1 MEEQRKNHRR
11 NIVAVSMVK
20 NEMDIIESFVRHTLG
35 FTDLMIIAD
44 HQSTDR
50 TRDIL
55 GQLQAE
61 GLPIVIET
69 IYTARYAQAE
79 VTTRL
84 MHEAADVYDADLILP
99 LDADEFIVPRGGTS
113 VRAQLDALPI
123 DITRAL
129 HWRQY
134 LPAADA
140 GMTPGTF
147 ALAEPL
153 LRADRPLE
161 LQKVLVSGTYVREH
175 HPVIS
180 QGNHYLSACSEQGR
194 HPEIGAFCDDM
205 EIAHISWR
213 SPAQTCSKYAVG
225 WMNIAAQYSIN
236 TSSGGTYRNRVRDIL
251 HGTLPEKWPHGM
263 KHAPYD
269 LHGRIPMPELR
280 YSAGTAPDLLANVL
294 RAAEALAE
302 ELAETRA
309 LAAQPVVTTVV
320 PYFFE
325 AQPSFG
331 EAAFRAAFFSAVD
344 ENYPWHE
351 ILVPVYGEG
360 MTQPLASEVLAAGA
374 KIVAPDQLL
383 ASAHGAY
390 AEWLLPGETVRPEKL
405 RRMVTC
411 ALLQGVAYPIL
422 ISDAGSCYA
431 DELPY
436 IDIISTDAF
445 NLYNR
450 ACSIIWNSIL
460 RAGKYPSR
468 GLAGVLVRREVFDA
482 CHGLVHLCRDGR
494 PLILSMWREL
504 LRAGSKLLFGELGCL
519 QDDYTG
525 APQELSIEDLAHHQM
540 EWAQVCR
547 EEQAM
552 LDAAAQEMIL
562 ARQRRMGVYLL
573 EHALAEHLDLTQG
586 VWPAYQAMLA
596 SL

>member
-1 MEEQRKNHRR
+1 
-11 NIVAVSMVK
+11 
-20 NEMDIIESFVRHTLG
+20 
-35 FTDLMIIAD
+35 
-44 HQSTDR
+44 
-50 TRDIL
+50 
-55 GQLQAE
+55 
-61 GLPIVIET
+61 
-69 IYTARYAQAE
+69 
-79 VTTRL
+79 
-84 MHEAADVYDADLILP
+84 
-99 LDADEFIVPRGGTS
+99 
-113 VRAQLDALPI
+113 
-123 DITRAL
+123 
-129 HWRQY
+129 
-134 LPAADA
+134 
-140 GMTPGTF
+140 MTPGTF

-161 LQKVLVSGTYVREH
+161 LQKVLVSGAYVREH

-180 QGNHYLSACSEQGR
+180 QGNHYLIACSEQGR

-390 AEWLLPGETVRPEKL
+390 AEWLLPGETVRSEKL
-405 RRMVTC
+405 RRMVAC
-411 ALLQGVAYPIL
+411 AVLQDVEFPLLL
-422 ISDAGSCYA
+422 SDADGDYDDA
-431 DELPY
+431 LPY
-436 IDIISTDAF
+436 IDIVAGNNH
-445 NLYNR
+445 NLSSQPC
-450 ACSIIWNSIL
+450 AAIWNGML

-468 GLAGVLVRREVFDA
+468 GLAGVLVRREVFNA
-482 CHGLVHLCRDGR
+482 CRGLVHLCQDGR
-494 PLILSMWREL
+494 PHIFAMWREL
-504 LRAGSKLLFGELGCL
+504 LRAGDQLLFGNLGCL
-519 QDDYTG
+519 RDDFTG
-525 APQELSIEDLAHHQM
+525 APQELTLEDLAHHQL
-540 EWAQVCR
+540 EWAGLCR
-547 EEQAM
+547 ADKAS
-552 LDAAAQEMIL
+552 LDAAARDRIL
-562 ARQRRMGVYLL
+562 ARQRQMGVYLL
-573 EHALAEHLDLTQG
+573 EHALAEHLDMTKG
-586 VWPAYQAMLA
+586 VWPSYQAMLFG
-596 SL
+596 L

>member
-1 MEEQRKNHRR
+1 M
-11 NIVAVSMVK
+11 
-20 NEMDIIESFVRHTLG
+20 
-35 FTDLMIIAD
+35 
-44 HQSTDR
+44 
-50 TRDIL
+50 
-55 GQLQAE
+55 
-61 GLPIVIET
+61 
-69 IYTARYAQAE
+69 
-79 VTTRL
+79 
-84 MHEAADVYDADLILP
+84 
-99 LDADEFIVPRGGTS
+99 
-113 VRAQLDALPI
+113 
-123 DITRAL
+123 
-129 HWRQY
+129 
-134 LPAADA
+134 
-140 GMTPGTF
+140 
-147 ALAEPL
+147 
-153 LRADRPLE
+153 
-161 LQKVLVSGTYVREH
+161 QKVVVSGAFFRENF
-175 HPVIS
+175 PTITE
-180 QGNHYLSACSEQGR
+180 GNHYLICRTAQGMKA
-194 HPEIGAFCDDM
+194 EVGAFCDGM
-205 EIAHISWR
+205 EIAHVNWR
-213 SPAQTCSKYAVG
+213 SPAQSCSKFAVG
-225 WMNIAAQYSIN
+225 WMNIAAQYSLN
-236 TSSGGTYRNRVRDIL
+236 TMMGGGYRLKVHDL
-251 HGTLPEKWPHGM
+251 CHGKLPEKWKPGT
-263 KHAPYD
+263 PWEPCD
-269 LHGRIPMPELR
+269 LHGRIPMPKLR
-280 YSAGTAPDLLANVL
+280 YSADTAPDLLTNVL

-309 LAAQPVVTTVV
+309 LAKEPVVTTVV
-320 PYFFE
+320 PYFFD

-331 EAAFRAAFFSAVD
+331 EAQFRASFASAVAED
-344 ENYPWHE
+344 YPWHE
-351 ILVPVYGEG
+351 ILVPVYGAG